1 MSWNIP
7 SGTARQQAI
16 GGAMGSLGGEISSLF
31 VNPAGLGF
39 YKTGE
44 FVLTPGLSFP
54 KGKGEYFGTKASTD
68 RSNNFNFGTS
78 GIVWGY
84 GERYSRWTG
93 KAFSIGINRTANFN
107 RTMVY
112 EGLNSYSS
120 FTEPLANEFFN
131 YYMERKQNNPSL
143 SNQVIIDNA
152 LNSSSISVPTKM
164 ALYTYLVDI
173 DSSNGS
179 STVFS
184 RAERAVN
191 LNQRQTTTTKGGITE
206 IAFGFAGNM
215 DDKFYIG
222 GSVGVPV
229 VNYERTSI
237 FRETDV
243 NNASNEF
250 GYSSFQEN
258 YTSSGIGIN
267 LKLGVIFKPAEFVRI
282 GLGVHSPSVYGLKDN
297 TTTKMVTDVE
307 QLFSPSSGLDSVESS
322 VFGTDPEL
330 RYDLISPWKFMVS
343 GSYVFREAED
353 VTKQKGF
360 ITADVEY
367 ATYGSS
373 KFTAADDI
381 GTEEYYNDVNDAV
394 KAIYKGAVNFR
405 IGGELKFKTL
415 MTRLGFARYGKPYD
429 DKNLKARRM
438 NISGGLGYRNKGLFI
453 DLTYVHSL
461 NKDVHFPYRLEAP
474 RTNTFA
480 DINES
485 NGNVLL
491 TLGLKF

>member
-1 MSWNIP
+1 MIRKFYLPVCLIISLQVTAQLPEDAIRMSWNIP

-179 STVFS
+179 STVF
-184 RAERAVN
+184 
-191 LNQRQTTTTKGGITE
+191 
-206 IAFGFAGNM
+206 
-215 DDKFYIG
+215 
-222 GSVGVPV
+222 
-229 VNYERTSI
+229 
-237 FRETDV
+237 
-243 NNASNEF
+243 
-250 GYSSFQEN
+250 
-258 YTSSGIGIN
+258 
-267 LKLGVIFKPAEFVRI
+267 
-282 GLGVHSPSVYGLKDN
+282 
-297 TTTKMVTDVE
+297 
-307 QLFSPSSGLDSVESS
+307 
-322 VFGTDPEL
+322 
-330 RYDLISPWKFMVS
+330 
-343 GSYVFREAED
+343 
-353 VTKQKGF
+353 
-360 ITADVEY
+360 
-367 ATYGSS
+367 
-373 KFTAADDI
+373 
-381 GTEEYYNDVNDAV
+381 
-394 KAIYKGAVNFR
+394 
-405 IGGELKFKTL
+405 
-415 MTRLGFARYGKPYD
+415 
-429 DKNLKARRM
+429 
-438 NISGGLGYRNKGLFI
+438 
-453 DLTYVHSL
+453 
-461 NKDVHFPYRLEAP
+461 
-474 RTNTFA
+474 
-480 DINES
+480 
-485 NGNVLL
+485 
-491 TLGLKF
+491 